1 MRNVLRSQ
9 HGHRIEGDVQLSV
22 RSRLPIPIPQGFRT
36 APRRA
41 AKAPH
46 RSPKPDAGP
55 LTLAAHGLALLASKA
70 SATHPA
76 RSCGSCI
83 DCSGRSIPRRGELGD
98 ELKKPLQAL
107 REAGRAK
114 PRWLFAVT
122 FFRLQPKPD
131 FRIQCLAAR
140 NALPQFSSPQPWF
153 PLCIAAGRSF
163 PSESEAGATFF
174 VRGTQERSALARLAA
189 SRKNARTS
197 PNNNAN

>member
-1 MRNVLRSQ
+1 MLHFSVPKISTTQRAK
-9 HGHRIEGDVQLSV
+9 HRW
-22 RSRLPIPIPQGFRT
+22 R
-36 APRRA
+36 
-41 AKAPH
+41 
-46 RSPKPDAGP
+46 
-55 LTLAAHGLALLASKA
+55 GLALLASK
-70 SATHPA
+70 PA
-76 RSCGSCI
+76 RPALHRRVALALTAAV
-83 DCSGRSIPRRGELGD
+83 DRSAAAELSD

-114 PRWLFAVT
+114 PRWIFAAT

-163 PSESEAGATFF
+163 PSESEAGATLF